1 MASLSSSRDTSE
13 SDGLLV
19 YESADP
25 CKERKIINKM
35 MDRMHKEAKHGG
47 KIIQGQAFIFNS
59 LSKLYFI
66 YEVGLFLLS
75 DRIAH

>member
-25 CKERKIINKM
+25 CKEKIINKM
-35 MDRMHKEAKHGG
+35 MDRIYKEAKCAG

-59 LSKLYFI
+59 LSKLSFI
-66 YEVGLFLLS
+66 YDTGLFS
-75 DRIAH
+75 SF